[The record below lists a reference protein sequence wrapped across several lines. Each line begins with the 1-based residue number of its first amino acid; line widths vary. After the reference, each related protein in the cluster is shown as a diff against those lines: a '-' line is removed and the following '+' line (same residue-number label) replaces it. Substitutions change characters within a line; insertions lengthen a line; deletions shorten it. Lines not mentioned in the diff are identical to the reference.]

1 MRDWYPLSFDSQG
14 NTLRPEQELDGQ
26 PDSLLTTLRTQLDQP
41 ITDLWILSYGWN
53 NSIEDG
59 DAFYTSW
66 VDLLRAEIDS
76 EKRQGRISQD
86 YQPLF
91 VGIYWPSKILADT
104 TSQPNVP
111 PAPADPVARTNF
123 INAYQPIF
131 APEGRQNDPGFA
143 RDFGTIYDF
152 LSAHPVQKPDASAL
166 DPFVAILKKYQLQD
180 PHADQPVMNNLA
192 DAPASTISQGITDA
206 FSALSLQSTPVLDI
220 LLNFLRVFSFWT
232 MKARAGTIGVN
243 GLGPIINS
251 IKAANSSVHIHLV
264 GHSFG
269 AKLVTA
275 AVYAAGGVPPV
286 VDSLILFQ
294 GAFSQFAFSRNVPHV
309 PPSTSG
315 FYTKVIEDGMV
326 TNPLAI
332 IYSTLDLANK
342 DLYPLGMAPIL
353 DYGMILFDLFDPRE
367 YHKSSELR
375 GAIGANGI
383 QGVDDI
389 MLAVTLP
396 WTAVDR
402 GVLDKI
408 RCINLNRTP
417 FVAPAANPNDNLTS
431 KLIGAHND
439 YSEPEIFHGLFEVS
453 LLNRNV

>member
-1 MRDWYPLSFDSQG
+1 MRDWYPLSFDSEG
-14 NTLRPEQELDGQ
+14 KALRLEQELDGQ
-26 PDSLLTTLRTQLDQP
+26 PDGILTTLQAQLDRP

-53 NSIEDG
+53 NSIADG
-59 DAFYTSW
+59 DAFYKNW
-66 VDLLRAEIDS
+66 VSLLRTEIEAE
-76 EKRQGRISQD
+76 KQQNRISQD

-91 VGIYWPSKILADT
+91 IGVYWPSKILADT
-104 TSQPNVP
+104 TSRPNVP
-111 PAPADPVARTNF
+111 PVPADPVARTKF
-123 INAYQPIF
+123 IDAYRPIF
-131 APEGRQNDPGFA
+131 APEVVHGDPTFA
-143 RDFGTIYDF
+143 RDFGMIYEF

-166 DPFVAILKKYQLQD
+166 EPFVDTLKKYQPQD
-180 PHADQPVMNNLA
+180 PHADQPVANNVV
-192 DAPASTISQGITDA
+192 DAQAATISQGITDA
-206 FSALSLQSTPVLDI
+206 FATGSLQNATALDG

-232 MKARAGTIGVN
+232 MKARAGTVGAN

-269 AKLVTA
+269 AKLVTS

-294 GAFSQFAFSRNVPHV
+294 GAFSQFAFSHNVPGI
-309 PPSTSG
+309 PSSATG

-326 TNPLAI
+326 MNPLTV
-332 IYSTLDLANK
+332 IYSTLDLANRN
-342 DLYPLGMAPIL
+342 LYPLGMAPIL
-353 DYGMILFDLFDPRE
+353 DYDMILHDFKDPRL

-396 WTAVDR
+396 WTNIDR
-402 GVLDKI
+402 SVLDKI
-408 RCINLNRTP
+408 HCINLNRTP
-417 FVAPAANPNDNLTS
+417 FVVQTANNELPDPL
-431 KLIGAHND
+431 LGVHND
-439 YSEPEIFHGLFEVS
+439 YSESQIFHGILEAS